1 MDSPT
6 QRDSRTSWQASK
18 LAFASRILLGLTLIS
33 GGINNF
39 LVRNPV
45 SNPTPEADR
54 FLTFLNETGYML
66 QAVAITEIT
75 VGILLLSGRFIPLA
89 LALFAPILVNI
100 LLFHVFIQFAGVEAA
115 LLATALYAYLV
126 YLHRDRFSDILSP

>member
-89 LALFAPILVNI
+89 GCGKSPSAGAKRIGRSSWVLARRPRM
-100 LLFHVFIQFAGVEAA
+100 GVRISSA
-115 LLATALYAYLV
+115 
-126 YLHRDRFSDILSP
+126 RFRSRPESWE